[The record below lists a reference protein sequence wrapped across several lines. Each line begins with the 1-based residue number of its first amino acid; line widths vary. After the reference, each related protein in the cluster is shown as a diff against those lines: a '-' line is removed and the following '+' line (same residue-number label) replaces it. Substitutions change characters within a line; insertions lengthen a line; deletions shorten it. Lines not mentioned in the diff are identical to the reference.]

1 MGEDQLEKWE
11 RLRRSNPHI
20 FVAVLL
26 LFQYV
31 LWFRY
36 KAPCFNI
43 EAENKG
49 EFIKKKK
56 RRINKKKDTKIG
68 NLTTHMVVKEY
79 LSKVNIIDIQD
90 YYFLS
95 WMISTSFIFIAF
107 YNSKFY
113 SYGTLYQIQW
123 KIIIIYNT
131 SKK

>member
-26 LFQYV
+26 QGTML
-31 LWFRY
+31 
-36 KAPCFNI
+36 I

-49 EFIKKKK
+49 ELIKK
-56 RRINKKKDTKIG
+56 RRINKKKDTKVG

-79 LSKVNIIDIQD
+79 LFKVNIIDIQD

-95 WMISTSFIFIAF
+95 
-107 YNSKFY
+107 
-113 SYGTLYQIQW
+113 
-123 KIIIIYNT
+123 
-131 SKK
+131 

>member
-20 FVAVLL
+20 FVAVLF

-31 LWFRY
+31 LWFSY
-36 KAPCFNI
+36 KAPCLSKQRIRVNLY
-43 EAENKG
+43 
-49 EFIKKKK
+49 KKKK
-56 RRINKKKDTKIG
+56 RRINKKKDTKVG

-123 KIIIIYNT
+123 KIIIVYNT
-131 SKK
+131 SK

>member
-1 MGEDQLEKWE
+1 ML
-11 RLRRSNPHI
+11 
-20 FVAVLL
+20 
-26 LFQYV
+26 
-31 LWFRY
+31 
-36 KAPCFNI
+36 I

-56 RRINKKKDTKIG
+56 RRMNKKKDTKVG

>member
-11 RLRRSNPHI
+11 RLRGSNPHI

-26 LFQYV
+26 LVQYV
-31 LWFRY
+31 LWFSY
-36 KAPCFNI
+36 MLI

-123 KIIIIYNT
+123 KIIIVYNT
-131 SKK
+131 SK